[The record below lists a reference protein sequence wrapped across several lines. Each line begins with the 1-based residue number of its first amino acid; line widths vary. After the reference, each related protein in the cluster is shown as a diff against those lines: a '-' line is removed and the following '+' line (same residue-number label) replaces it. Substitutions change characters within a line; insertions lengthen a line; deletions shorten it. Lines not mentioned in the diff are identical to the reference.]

1 MLPSEQLQASL
12 DIHLLDATISIAGC
26 TRVERGNG
34 ASPCSSRLTP
44 ACRMLLHAFTSLSFL
59 HLRRCSTHSVDL
71 HLMLRWRCP
80 HFCASFWQPAHSVVV
95 LCSGVANTCTCRLA
109 IFATSCTGSVSSSF
123 PLGSTCAMPCITM
136 SLLRRHIGRSPR
148 TVAAIIC
155 RCIQWRVRHAHE
167 SVPLLHGYREGAF
180 GSSFLLLA
188 RMSACT
194 PAVILSSTL
203 TLEAV
208 VQAGEESAATRISA
222 YKEQLVLSRQL

>member
-1 MLPSEQLQASL
+1 MLFKAHASVLDALARIHIPVFPAPSP
-12 DIHLLDATISIAGC
+12 LLDAFGGSAPDAPMALPTLLCLLLA
-26 TRVERGNG
+26 TR
-34 ASPCSSRLTP
+34 AQ
-44 ACRMLLHAFTSLSFL
+44 
-59 HLRRCSTHSVDL
+59 RC
-71 HLMLRWRCP
+71 C
-80 HFCASFWQPAHSVVV
+80 VV
-95 LCSGVANTCTCRLA
+95 LCSGVANTCTRRFA
-109 IFATSCTGSVSSSF
+109 IFATSCTGSVGSSF

-155 RCIQWRVRHAHE
+155 RCIQGRVRHAHE
-167 SVPLLHGYREGAF
+167 SVPLLHGYGEGAF

-203 TLEAV
+203 RLEAV

-222 YKEQLVLSRQL
+222 

>member
-34 ASPCSSRLTP
+34 ASPCSTRLMP

-95 LCSGVANTCTCRLA
+95 LCCVVFRCCQHFHL
-109 IFATSCTGSVSSSF
+109 
-123 PLGSTCAMPCITM
+123 PLCYLCNI
-136 SLLRRHIGRSPR
+136 LHWLRQLFLPAWINVRNAVHHH
-148 TVAAIIC
+148 VAAQTACKTITAY
-155 RCIQWRVRHAHE
+155 RRSDHLPLY
-167 SVPLLHGYREGAF
+167 SVAC
-180 GSSFLLLA
+180 A
-188 RMSACT
+188 ACT
-194 PAVILSSTL
+194 
-203 TLEAV
+203 
-208 VQAGEESAATRISA
+208 
-222 YKEQLVLSRQL
+222 